1 MRISDLSTFDSKP
14 ILLSQ
19 IDELLNNKNVTILGN
34 SVNVVSGLVLL
45 DDKGKIPED
54 ADIQHI
60 FYIDGEFPT
69 TDIVKNSI
77 YVSSTGEARAT
88 NNNAEYINISLKVV
102 TDFSTVDDE
111 TVATSKAIKT
121 YVDEAVA
128 GAATGTSSIL
138 SSYATIEYVDN
149 AVASASGDQ
158 HIFYVDE
165 FPATDVAV
173 ANSLYVKKGTKEA
186 QIFDGAA
193 YASISLETVEDFTT
207 VSNDTLATTQ
217 AISSFVDDKI
227 AAIDI
232 PDPDLSAYQPIS
244 GMTEYAKKSEIPE
257 EVIYVDEFPA
267 SGVAGTIYVNTEGES
282 KLWNGTEYVS
292 MSREVV
298 DEILSGD
305 TNSVNVPSVKA
316 VINYVSSNTPTLP
329 DNITTQGNDFNTGN
343 KLVQLVD
350 GKIPETLYD
359 RDVQHIFYVDAFP
372 TSGVENS
379 IYINSATKETQFYTG
394 TEFISISLKVV
405 TDLTLATNDT
415 LATTQA
421 ISSFVDTKIAGIDIP
436 STDLSNYYNKTE
448 TDNKFALKT
457 DIVSTDLSNYYN
469 KTESDNKFALKTD
482 ITSSL
487 NVTTVDDFPTSG
499 TNNTMY
505 IDSQNHAQVFVNGA
519 WKDISLEV
527 VEDFTTVDNITVP
540 TTKAVKDLVD
550 SAGGISSISV
560 GDGLA
565 GSGTTESPLKLNLSN
580 YQTLDGINLSA
591 DSGLEVRALGTS
603 IRLEGSGIS
612 IVMAD
617 PILSLSINNHLPNK
631 SGGFAIV
638 EEDTG
643 KLPSSIIPS
652 LDIQHIYKVTEFPT
666 SGLVENSIYILES
679 GEAKAYFAGG
689 WVEISQEVET
699 TIDTSATDDTIPT
712 SKAVKDYVDANKGET
727 IDLTNYTKE
736 SISITAS
743 GMTGDLIK
751 LTSSETGA
759 SITFDDT
766 GYVRILGDVQTYIN
780 VGNGVNLTS
789 NAPSADLLRLND
801 KGLNQAGGLVQLGS
815 DGKLPAVDGSLLT
828 NLPSSAVDLT
838 NYVSTGAINLT
849 TAKESA
855 ITLKADAQAEGYETT
870 FSIGSGVGPTSDL
883 GAYLKLGSGG
893 HFSIVDGYSF
903 RVGSTDGQFNT
914 ISFNSNSLLFNG
926 NEYNTANGL
935 AVVGSDGKL
944 PTSIV
949 PVVDTQHIFQ
959 VESIPTS
966 GVNNSLYV
974 EKNSGKVQGYFD
986 GAFQDVSLECVN
998 VIDDS
1003 ASTTTVPSTKAVKD
1017 LVDGIAAGPAMK
1029 TEAVT
1034 KDIVFKKDVSVYK
1047 IELSAA
1053 TTFTFD
1059 VSNLDEA
1066 NCYTFELWVQ
1076 MSTAQTLTF
1085 PSNSAWLD
1093 GTTPDMSEAGMYCF
1107 VIRKMPATMVT
1118 STITSPQILMN
1129 LAYKYSFTLA

>member
-102 TDFSTVDDE
+102 TDF
-111 TVATSKAIKT
+111 
-121 YVDEAVA
+121 
-128 GAATGTSSIL
+128 
-138 SSYATIEYVDN
+138 
-149 AVASASGDQ
+149 
-158 HIFYVDE
+158 
-165 FPATDVAV
+165 
-173 ANSLYVKKGTKEA
+173 
-186 QIFDGAA
+186 
-193 YASISLETVEDFTT
+193 TT
-207 VSNDTLATTQ
+207 VS
-217 AISSFVDDKI
+217 
-227 AAIDI
+227 
-232 PDPDLSAYQPIS
+232 
-244 GMTEYAKKSEIPE
+244 
-257 EVIYVDEFPA
+257 
-267 SGVAGTIYVNTEGES
+267 
-282 KLWNGTEYVS
+282 
-292 MSREVV
+292 
-298 DEILSGD
+298 
-305 TNSVNVPSVKA
+305 
-316 VINYVSSNTPTLP
+316 
-329 DNITTQGNDFNTGN
+329 
-343 KLVQLVD
+343 
-350 GKIPETLYD
+350 
-359 RDVQHIFYVDAFP
+359 
-372 TSGVENS
+372 
-379 IYINSATKETQFYTG
+379 
-394 TEFISISLKVV
+394 
-405 TDLTLATNDT
+405 NDT

-487 NVTTVDDFPTSG
+487 NVTTVDNFPTSG

-505 IDSQNHAQVFVNGA
+505 IDSQNHAQVFVDGA

-712 SKAVKDYVDANKGET
+712 SKAVKDYVD
-727 IDLTNYTKE
+727 
-736 SISITAS
+736 
-743 GMTGDLIK
+743 
-751 LTSSETGA
+751 
-759 SITFDDT
+759 
-766 GYVRILGDVQTYIN
+766 
-780 VGNGVNLTS
+780 
-789 NAPSADLLRLND
+789 
-801 KGLNQAGGLVQLGS
+801 
-815 DGKLPAVDGSLLT
+815 
-828 NLPSSAVDLT
+828 
-838 NYVSTGAINLT
+838 
-849 TAKESA
+849 
-855 ITLKADAQAEGYETT
+855 
-870 FSIGSGVGPTSDL
+870 
-883 GAYLKLGSGG
+883 
-893 HFSIVDGYSF
+893 
-903 RVGSTDGQFNT
+903 
-914 ISFNSNSLLFNG
+914 
-926 NEYNTANGL
+926 
-935 AVVGSDGKL
+935 
-944 PTSIV
+944 
-949 PVVDTQHIFQ
+949 
-959 VESIPTS
+959 
-966 GVNNSLYV
+966 
-974 EKNSGKVQGYFD
+974 
-986 GAFQDVSLECVN
+986 
-998 VIDDS
+998 
-1003 ASTTTVPSTKAVKD
+1003 
-1017 LVDGIAAGPAMK
+1017 GIAVGPAMK

>member
-19 IDELLNNKNVTILGN
+19 LDELLNNKNVTILGN
-34 SVNVVSGLVLL
+34 SVNVASGLVLL

-54 ADIQHI
+54 VNIQHI

-102 TDFSTVDDE
+102 TDFSAVDDE
-111 TVATSKAIKT
+111 TVATSKAVKT

-128 GAATGTSSIL
+128 GAATGTSGIL

-165 FPATDVAV
+165 FPATGVAV

-186 QIFDGAA
+186 QIFDGTA

-267 SGVAGTIYVNTEGES
+267 SGVAGTIYVNAEGES
-282 KLWNGTEYVS
+282 KLWNGTEYIS
-292 MSREVV
+292 LSREVV

-379 IYINSATKETQFYTG
+379 IYINSATKETRFYTG
-394 TEFISISLKVV
+394 TEFIPISLKVV

-415 LATTQA
+415 VATTQA
-421 ISSFVDTKIAGIDIP
+421 ISSFVDTKIAAIDIP
-436 STDLSNYYNKTE
+436 
-448 TDNKFALKT
+448 
-457 DIVSTDLSNYYN
+457 STDLSNYYN

-482 ITSSL
+482 IASSL
-487 NVTTVDDFPTSG
+487 NVTTVDNFPTSG

-540 TTKAVKDLVD
+540 TTKAVKD
-550 SAGGISSISV
+550 
-560 GDGLA
+560 
-565 GSGTTESPLKLNLSN
+565 
-580 YQTLDGINLSA
+580 
-591 DSGLEVRALGTS
+591 
-603 IRLEGSGIS
+603 
-612 IVMAD
+612 
-617 PILSLSINNHLPNK
+617 
-631 SGGFAIV
+631 
-638 EEDTG
+638 
-643 KLPSSIIPS
+643 
-652 LDIQHIYKVTEFPT
+652 
-666 SGLVENSIYILES
+666 
-679 GEAKAYFAGG
+679 
-689 WVEISQEVET
+689 
-699 TIDTSATDDTIPT
+699 
-712 SKAVKDYVDANKGET
+712 YVDANKGET
-727 IDLTNYTKE
+727 I
-736 SISITAS
+736 
-743 GMTGDLIK
+743 
-751 LTSSETGA
+751 
-759 SITFDDT
+759 
-766 GYVRILGDVQTYIN
+766 
-780 VGNGVNLTS
+780 
-789 NAPSADLLRLND
+789 
-801 KGLNQAGGLVQLGS
+801 
-815 DGKLPAVDGSLLT
+815 
-828 NLPSSAVDLT
+828 DLT

-855 ITLKADAQAEGYETT
+855 ITLKADAQAEGFETT

-903 RVGSTDGQFNT
+903 HVGSMNGQFNT
-914 ISFNSNSLLFNG
+914 ISLNSNSLLFNG

-935 AVVGSDGKL
+935 VVLNSNGKLPSSLYDAGLSTITIGQGLAGDGTTSEPLSVVLANYSSQANISLKSTGGSINLSTTGGGSITFSEEFGSSFSVQERGIVISTQADIILNEHASNTANGLAVVGNDGKL

-959 VESIPTS
+959 VESIPAS

-974 EKNSGKVQGYFD
+974 EKDSGKVQGYFG
-986 GAFQDVSLECVN
+986 GAFQDVSLECVD

-1085 PSNSAWLD
+1085 PSSSAWLD
-1093 GTTPDMSEAGMYCF
+1093 GTTPDISEAGMYCF

>member
-19 IDELLNNKNVTILGN
+19 FAELLNSNNITMQGN
-34 SVNVVSGLVLL
+34 QVNVPSGLVLL

-54 ADIQHI
+54 ADIQRI

-69 TDIVKNSI
+69 ENLVKNAL
-77 YVSSTGEARAT
+77 YVSSSGEARAT
-88 NNNAEYINISLKVV
+88 GENAEYINISLQVV
-102 TDFSTVDDE
+102 SDFSAVSDD
-111 TVATSKAIKT
+111 TVATSKAIKE
-121 YVDEAVA
+121 YVDSAVA
-128 GAATGTSSIL
+128 EASTGTSGVL
-138 SSYATIEYVDN
+138 SSYATKEYVDS
-149 AVASASGDQ
+149 AVASASGEQ

-217 AISSFVDDKI
+217 AISSFVDTKI
-227 AAIDI
+227 AGIDI
-232 PDPDLSAYQPIS
+232 PDPDLSAYQPVS
-244 GMTEYAKKSEIPE
+244 SMTDYAKKTDIP
-257 EVIYVDEFPA
+257 
-267 SGVAGTIYVNTEGES
+267 
-282 KLWNGTEYVS
+282 K
-292 MSREVV
+292 
-298 DEILSGD
+298 
-305 TNSVNVPSVKA
+305 
-316 VINYVSSNTPTLP
+316 
-329 DNITTQGNDFNTGN
+329 NITTQGNTFNSGN
-343 KLVQLVD
+343 HLVKLSN
-350 GKIPETLYD
+350 GKIPSGLYD
-359 RDVQHIFYVDAFP
+359 RDIQHIF
-372 TSGVENS
+372 
-379 IYINSATKETQFYTG
+379 
-394 TEFISISLKVV
+394 KV
-405 TDLTLATNDT
+405 N
-415 LATTQA
+415 
-421 ISSFVDTKIAGIDIP
+421 
-436 STDLSNYYNKTE
+436 
-448 TDNKFALKT
+448 
-457 DIVSTDLSNYYN
+457 
-469 KTESDNKFALKTD
+469 
-482 ITSSL
+482 
-487 NVTTVDDFPTSG
+487 
-499 TNNTMY
+499 
-505 IDSQNHAQVFVNGA
+505 
-519 WKDISLEV
+519 
-527 VEDFTTVDNITVP
+527 
-540 TTKAVKDLVD
+540 
-550 SAGGISSISV
+550 
-560 GDGLA
+560 
-565 GSGTTESPLKLNLSN
+565 
-580 YQTLDGINLSA
+580 
-591 DSGLEVRALGTS
+591 
-603 IRLEGSGIS
+603 
-612 IVMAD
+612 
-617 PILSLSINNHLPNK
+617 
-631 SGGFAIV
+631 
-638 EEDTG
+638 
-643 KLPSSIIPS
+643 
-652 LDIQHIYKVTEFPT
+652 EFPT

-849 TAKESA
+849 TVKESA
-855 ITLKADAQAEGYETT
+855 ITLKADAQVEGYEIT

-935 AVVGSDGKL
+935 VVVGDDGKIPSSLYNGGLTSISVGSGLSGNGTSSSPLVVDLSNYHQSTAISLTSPEFKIGGSSIIIGTGTGNNIYLNYDDGVPDSNIYVNNHALNTAGGLVLLGSDGKIPSSL
-944 PTSIV
+944 YDAGS
-949 PVVDTQHIFQ
+949 QSIFQ
-959 VESIPTS
+959 VDSFPSS
-966 GVNNSLYV
+966 GTNNSLYV
-974 EKNSGKVQGYFD
+974 DKATSEVKGYFD
-986 GAFQDVSLECVN
+986 GAWQNISFECVD
-998 VIDDS
+998 VISGS
-1003 ASTTTVPSTKAVKD
+1003 ASTETVPSTKAVKD
-1017 LVDGIAAGPAMK
+1017 YVDALPRGPEMK
-1029 TEAVT
+1029 TIAVT
-1034 KDIVFKKDVSVYK
+1034 KDIVFKKDISVYK
-1047 IELSAA
+1047 IEVANA

-1059 VSNLDEA
+1059 FSQLDEN
-1066 NCYTFELWVQ
+1066 NCYTFELWVS
-1076 MSTAQTLTF
+1076 MSTPVTLTF
-1085 PSNSAWLD
+1085 PSDVAWLNNEV
-1093 GTTPDMSEAGMYCF
+1093 PDMSEASTYCI
-1107 VIRKMPATMVT
+1107 VVRKLPAAMAT
-1118 STITSPQILMN
+1118 STITSPKALLN
-1129 LAYKYSFTLA
+1129 LAYQYPLVLG